1 MLSIWYM
8 NQIFAAFSQYLNFT
22 NILNNYV
29 LLFLA
34 SFCICNW
41 ISYFCYYSFIQK
53 VVGITINCSAIHSA

>member
-8 NQIFAAFSQYLNFT
+8 NQIFVAFSQYLNFT

-34 SFCICNW
+34 SFCICNRKALAA
-41 ISYFCYYSFIQK
+41 SRLPKLKTYVLGFFGGMHAY
-53 VVGITINCSAIHSA
+53 